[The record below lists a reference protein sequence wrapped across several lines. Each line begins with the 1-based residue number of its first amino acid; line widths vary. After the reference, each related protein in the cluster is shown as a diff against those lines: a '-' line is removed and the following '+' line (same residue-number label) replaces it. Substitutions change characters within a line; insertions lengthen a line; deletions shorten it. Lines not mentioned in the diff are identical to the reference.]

1 MRSHFNCRLIAA
13 ALMLIGT
20 NAFAT
25 PVTISFEEIGKIVGG
40 SGTLAHP
47 GVINGVD
54 FGTLGIFDTV
64 AANLGRM
71 SVSSPNAGFLE
82 RAAEYPISLAN
93 HGLFTFISADVARDL
108 VDASFFRFTG
118 SRNGH
123 QVFSEDVAFVS
134 FPDPQHIV
142 VGSEQQIDTLAVLWG
157 PVADHI
163 ASLDNFTFE
172 ASVVPVPGA
181 LALTVSG
188 LIAFARFST
197 SRRPDQRRGR
207 RLT

>member
-93 HGLFTFISADVARDL
+93 HGLFTFIGADVARDL
-108 VDASFFRFTG
+108 VDSSLFRFTG
-118 SRNGH
+118 SRNGL
-123 QVFSEDVAFVS
+123 QVFSEEVS
-134 FPDPQHIV
+134 FLTFPDPQHIT
-142 VGSEQQIDTLAVLWG
+142 GNGKKIDTLTVLWG
-157 PVADHI
+157 PPVADHI

-172 ASVVPVPGA
+172 VSAVPVSGA